1 MILPIGE
8 RREEGGGDR
17 VGERLH
23 SDAPYDEVGDPRQ
36 GLDKSVRS
44 YPGETERERKRKGG
58 GTVGAARDRERDRE
72 RAEDSG

>member
-1 MILPIGE
+1 MILPIRD

-23 SDAPYDEVGDPRQ
+23 SDAPYDDVGDPRQ

-44 YPGETERERKRKGG
+44 YPGKREKERG
-58 GTVGAARDRERDRE
+58 REE
-72 RAEDSG
+72 EP